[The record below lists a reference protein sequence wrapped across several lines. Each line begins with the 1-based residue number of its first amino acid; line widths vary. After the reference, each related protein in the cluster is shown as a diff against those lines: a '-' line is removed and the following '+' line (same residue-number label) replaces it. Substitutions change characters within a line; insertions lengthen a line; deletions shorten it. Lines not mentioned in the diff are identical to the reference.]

1 MGQGQEVEAV
11 MVVEVVAMEEEGEDT
26 DLLIEIDR
34 MLILF

>member
-11 MVVEVVAMEEEGEDT
+11 MVAEVVAMEEEGEDT